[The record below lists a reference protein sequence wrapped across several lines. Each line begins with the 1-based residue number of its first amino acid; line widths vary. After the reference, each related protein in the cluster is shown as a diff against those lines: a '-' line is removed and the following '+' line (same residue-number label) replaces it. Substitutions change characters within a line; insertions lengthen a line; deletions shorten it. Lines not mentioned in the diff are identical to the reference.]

1 MFQSLAQVRKWMV
14 VGVCLLVAAVTISYF
29 VARSHVQPIL
39 HNIPQQLGFDIQQTS
54 DGFSLSKSEAGRTI
68 YTIRAS
74 KAVQF
79 KQGGHADL
87 RNVHIV
93 VYGHNHDRYDQI
105 YGDQFTYDP
114 QTGDITAV
122 GEVHIDLEGNPEGPA
137 KADQA
142 PPEEMKNPL
151 HLVTHSLTFNQK
163 TGIAHTDDVVDFQ
176 TEQAVGSAKGAHYDS
191 KQNELQLLSDV
202 HIVTKGDHPATI
214 TGTSGSIQK
223 VPRQT
228 VLLDVHIEQPDK
240 TLTADKGTLFFAPDN
255 TVQHATVEGNV
266 HIETRGP
273 TIIDA
278 MGPHGDLEMGPK
290 NAIQLATLSGGAKF
304 DTHGASVAHG
314 GADTFIVNFVE
325 QNQPSQFH
333 MVKNAWMKQ
342 DPQASQQAQNRGSS
356 GTSQADKADKKPAN
370 SGGATSGQPMQI
382 AADQL
387 DFQLEDGNQLKTADT
402 VGKAF
407 ITIYPA
413 PAGSKPADADAK
425 GQELGGG
432 NSTTVATA
440 GKFHA
445 TFDDSNHIQT
455 LHGWPNAKIVS
466 SAPGS
471 PDKTSTSDKLD
482 VGFSPDGGVQ
492 KLIQTGNFV
501 YHEPGPNPSTGGRD
515 AFADV
520 ATYTPNDQILILAG
534 SPRVIDGGMTTTAIH
549 MRMNRQNGEGFA
561 DDDVKTT
568 YSELKPQPD
577 GALLATSD
585 PIHVTAQ
592 HMSGFKQ
599 PGVAHYTGNV
609 RLWQGANVVRAPKI
623 DFDNEKRSIFAYSDK
638 SQTVS
643 SLFVQQSQDGKLTPV
658 DVTADKLTYTD
669 EQRLAHY
676 AGNVLAKSP
685 TAAISTEKLDV
696 YLKASDT
703 DATPAGAK
711 PVQQKGPSLPGG
723 DSPSQIDHMIATGNV
738 VVTEPNRR
746 AVGDKL
752 VYTAD
757 DAKYELTGKSPS
769 IFDAER
775 GTVWGDSLTFYTHDD
790 RVLVESKRSSP
801 TITRARTTK

>member
-1 MFQSLAQVRKWMV
+1 MV
-14 VGVCLLVAAVTISYF
+14 VGVCVLVAAVAISYF
-29 VARSHVQPIL
+29 VARSHVQPVL
-39 HNIPQQLGFDIQQTS
+39 HNVPQQLGIDIQQTS
-54 DGFSLSKSEAGRTI
+54 DGFSLSKSEGGRTI

-79 KQGGHADL
+79 KKGGHADL
-87 RNVHIV
+87 HNVHIV
-93 VYGHNHDRYDQI
+93 VYGRNHDRYDQI
-105 YGDQFTYDP
+105 YGDQFTYNP
-114 QTGDITAV
+114 QTGDINAV
-122 GEVHIDLEGNPEGPA
+122 GEVHIDLEGNPDGPRRP
-137 KADQA
+137 DQA

-151 HLVTHSLTFNQK
+151 HLVTRSLTFNQK
-163 TGIAHTDDVVDFQ
+163 TGIAHTDDEVDFQ
-176 TEQAVGSAKGAHYDS
+176 TEQATGSAKGAHYDS

-202 HIVTKGDHPATI
+202 HILTKGEHPATI

-223 VPRQT
+223 VPRQA
-228 VLLDVHIEQPDK
+228 VLLNVHIEQPDK

-266 HIETRGP
+266 HIENRGD

-278 MGPHGDLEMGPK
+278 MGPRGDLDMGPG
-290 NAIQLATLSGGAKF
+290 NAIQQATLSGGAKF

-314 GADTFIVNFVE
+314 GADTFIVDFVDK
-325 QNQPSQFH
+325 NQPAQFH
-333 MVKNAWMKQ
+333 MVKDAWMRQ
-342 DPQASQQAQNRGSS
+342 DPQPGKS
-356 GTSQADKADKKPAN
+356 DKKPAAG
-370 SGGATSGQPMQI
+370 GGATSGQPMQI

-387 DFQLEDGNQLKTADT
+387 NFQLENGNQLKTADT
-402 VGKAF
+402 VGKAL

-413 PAGSKPADADAK
+413 TAGSKPVKSDARAQD
-425 GQELGGG
+425 LGGG

-445 TFDDSNHIQT
+445 TFDDSNHIQA

-466 SAPGS
+466 TTPGS

-482 VGFSPDGGVQ
+482 VAFAPDGGVQ
-492 KLIQTGNFV
+492 KLIQTGHFV
-501 YHEPGPNPSTGGRD
+501 YHEPGINSSTGGRD
-515 AFADV
+515 AFADI
-520 ATYTPNDQILILAG
+520 ATYTPDDQILVLAG
-534 SPRVIDGGMTTTAIH
+534 SPRVIDGGMTTTAVHIH
-549 MRMNRQNGEGFA
+549 MNRQSGEGFA

-585 PIHVTAQ
+585 PIHVTAE
-592 HMSGFKQ
+592 HMSAFKQ
-599 PGVAHYTGNV
+599 PGIAHYTGNV

-623 DFDNEKRSIFAYSDK
+623 DFDNQKRAIFAFSGK
-638 SQTVS
+638 SQPVS
-643 SLFVQQSQDGKLTPV
+643 SLFVQQAQDGKLTPV

-669 EQRLAHY
+669 EQRLARY
-676 AGNVLAKSP
+676 SGNVLAKSP
-685 TAAISTEKLDV
+685 TAAITTEQLDV
-696 YLKASDT
+696 YLKPADSDKASPGT
-703 DATPAGAK
+703 KTA
-711 PVQQKGPSLPGG
+711 QQKGPSLPGG
-723 DSPSQIDHMIATGNV
+723 DSPSQIDHMIATGKV

-769 IFDAER
+769 IFDAEH

>member
-1 MFQSLAQVRKWMV
+1 M
-14 VGVCLLVAAVTISYF
+14 LVAAVAISYF
-29 VARSHVQPIL
+29 VARAHVEPVL
-39 HNIPQQLGFDIQQTS
+39 HNVPQQLGFDIQQTS
-54 DGFSLSKSEAGRTI
+54 DGFSLSKSEGGRTI
-68 YTIRAS
+68 YTIHAS

-79 KQGGHADL
+79 KQGSHADL
-87 RNVHIV
+87 HNVHIV
-93 VYGHNHDRYDQI
+93 VYGRNHDRYDQI
-105 YGDQFTYDP
+105 YGDQFTYNP
-114 QTGDITAV
+114 QTGEITAV
-122 GEVHIDLEGNPEGPA
+122 GEVHIDLEGNPGGPQRP
-137 KADQA
+137 DQA

-151 HLVTHSLTFNQK
+151 HLVTRSLIFNQK
-163 TGIAHTDDVVDFQ
+163 TGIAHTDDVVNFQ
-176 TEQAVGSAKGAHYDS
+176 TEQASGSAKGAHYDS

-202 HIVTKGDHPATI
+202 HIVTNGDHPATI

-223 VPRQT
+223 VPRQA
-228 VLLDVHIEQPDK
+228 VLLNVHIEQPDK

-266 HIETRGP
+266 HIQTRSD

-278 MGPHGDLEMGPK
+278 AGPRGDLDMGPS
-290 NAIQLATLSGGAKF
+290 NTIQQATLSGGAKF
-304 DTHGASVAHG
+304 DAHGASVAHG
-314 GADTFIVNFVE
+314 GADTFVVDFVDK
-325 QNQPSQFH
+325 NQPSQFH
-333 MVKNAWMKQ
+333 MVKNAWMRQ
-342 DPQASQQAQNRGSS
+342 DPQTAPQQAQTRGSS
-356 GTSQADKADKKPAN
+356 GTPQRPQPAQDQGSSGTTQAAKPDKKP
-370 SGGATSGQPMQI
+370 GATSGQPMQI

-387 DFQLEDGNQLKTADT
+387 NFQLENGNQLKTADT

-413 PAGSKPADADAK
+413 PAAAKPAKKDAQ
-425 GQELGGG
+425 GQDLGGS

-466 SAPGS
+466 TSSGA
-471 PDKTSTSDKLD
+471 PDKISTSDKLD
-482 VGFSPDGGVQ
+482 VAFAPDGGVQ
-492 KLIQTGNFV
+492 KLIQTGHFV

-515 AFADV
+515 AFADM
-520 ATYTPNDQILILAG
+520 ATYTPDDQILVLTG

-549 MRMNRQNGEGFA
+549 MRMNRQSGEGFA
-561 DDDVKTT
+561 DDEVKTT
-568 YSELKPQPD
+568 YSDLKPQPN

-592 HMSGFKQ
+592 HMSAFKQ
-599 PGVAHYTGNV
+599 PGIAHYTGNV
-609 RLWQGANVVRAPKI
+609 RLWQGANVVRAPKV
-623 DFDNEKRSIFAYSDK
+623 DFDNEKRAIFAFSEK
-638 SQTVS
+638 SQPVS

-669 EQRLAHY
+669 EQRLARY
-676 AGNVLAKSP
+676 SGNVLAKSP
-685 TAAISTEKLDV
+685 TAAITTQQLDV
-696 YLKASDT
+696 YLKAADPDQT
-703 DATPAGAK
+703 APGAK

-723 DSPSQIDHMIATGNV
+723 DSPSQIDHMIATGKV

-757 DAKYELTGKSPS
+757 DAKYELTGRSPS
-769 IFDAER
+769 IFDAEH
-775 GTVWGDSLTFYTHDD
+775 GTVWGDSLTFYSHDD